1 MSQMKGF
8 ACRHS
13 EKPSEELAWRTPV
26 SHEFTVRDFRFH
38 TGEILPELRL
48 AYTVL
53 GRPNGKPVL
62 ALHGTG
68 ANGKSLLAKEF
79 GGQLFASGGPL
90 DAAEHFIILPDAIG
104 HGRSAKP
111 SDGLRA
117 AFPSYNYEDM
127 IEGQHRV
134 VREAL
139 GIRHLR
145 LVLGMSMGGMHTWMW
160 GIRHPEFMDAL
171 VPLASLPA
179 PMSGRNWLLRLLLMD
194 QIRNDPQW
202 DQGNY
207 LAQPPAARR
216 AWEFFSAATT
226 GGTLALQEAISNPSQ
241 ADEWLA
247 AKRALPFDVDAN
259 DLLYQFAA
267 SRDYDPSGALEC
279 IRAHVLA
286 INSSDDERNPPETG
300 LAQQAID
307 RLAHGRQLILPGSA
321 QTSGHGTVRCAD
333 LWAPACRDFLE
344 SIPQWTGP
352 WERQD

>member
-1 MSQMKGF
+1 MSQLKGF
-8 ACRHS
+8 ARRHS
-13 EKPSEELAWRTPV
+13 KEPSEELAWRTPI

-38 TGEILPELRL
+38 SGEILPELRL

-53 GRPNGKPVL
+53 GRPDGKPVL

-68 ANGKSLLAKEF
+68 ANGKSLLAREF

-90 DAAEHFIILPDAIG
+90 DAADHFIILPDAIG

-127 IEGQHRV
+127 IEGQYRV

-160 GIRHPEFMDAL
+160 GIRYPEFMDAL

-179 PMSGRNWLLRLLLMD
+179 PMSGRNWLLRLLLID
-194 QIRNDPQW
+194 QIRSDPQW
-202 DQGNY
+202 AQGNY
-207 LAQPPAARR
+207 LAQPPGVRR

-226 GGTLALQEAISNPSQ
+226 GGTLALQEAILNPEQ
-241 ADEWLA
+241 ADEWL
-247 AKRALPFDVDAN
+247 KVRRALPFDVDAN

-267 SRDYDPSGALEC
+267 SRDYDPSQALEY

-300 LAQQAID
+300 IAQQAIE
-307 RLAHGRQLILPGSA
+307 RLAHGRLLLLPGNS
-321 QTSGHGTVRCAD
+321 QTSGHGTVRSAD
-333 LWAPACRDFLE
+333 LWAPACRDFLD
-344 SIPQWTGP
+344 SIPQWTAP
-352 WERQD
+352 SERHD